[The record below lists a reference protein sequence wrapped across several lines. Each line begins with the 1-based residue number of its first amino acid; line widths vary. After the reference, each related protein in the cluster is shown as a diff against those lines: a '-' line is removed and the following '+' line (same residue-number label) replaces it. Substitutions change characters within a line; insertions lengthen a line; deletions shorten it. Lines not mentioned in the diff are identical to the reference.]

1 MGDSV
6 ADVAGVAGS
15 VEESGRPMAGTAGG
29 DSRAMVPST
38 CGNSASDRPLRGRF
52 APTPSGRMHL
62 GNVWCALLAWLDVRS
77 RGGELV
83 LRIEDLDRRKVP
95 AGAEEALL
103 YDLRWLGL
111 DWDGEEVRQSDRGEI
126 YAGYLERLVEAGLT
140 YPCFCS
146 RADLHAA
153 EAPHASDGVRIYAGT
168 CRNLT
173 PQQIAEKRLVRH
185 PGTRLV
191 VPPAS
196 DPSGIVGFVDDVYG
210 PYEECLA
217 EECGDFVVLRSD
229 GVFAYQLAKTVD
241 DHLMGVNRVVRGRDL
256 MPSTARQIYIQR
268 LLGFE
273 QPSYAHV
280 PLLLAASGERRLSKR
295 ERDCDLGF
303 MRGHFG
309 RPEVLLG
316 RLAKLGGLRPTDEPV
331 SAADLAQSF
340 TWDFLTSRSE
350 NREDIPVPGW
360 FFS

>member
-1 MGDSV
+1 
-6 ADVAGVAGS
+6 
-15 VEESGRPMAGTAGG
+15 
-29 DSRAMVPST
+29 
-38 CGNSASDRPLRGRF
+38 
-52 APTPSGRMHL
+52 MHL

-103 YDLRWLGL
+103 DDLRWLGL

-173 PQQIAEKRLVRH
+173 PQQIAERRLVRH

-210 PYEECLA
+210 PYEERLA

-229 GVFAYQLAKTVD
+229 GVFAYQLATTVD

-303 MRGHFG
+303 MRDHFG